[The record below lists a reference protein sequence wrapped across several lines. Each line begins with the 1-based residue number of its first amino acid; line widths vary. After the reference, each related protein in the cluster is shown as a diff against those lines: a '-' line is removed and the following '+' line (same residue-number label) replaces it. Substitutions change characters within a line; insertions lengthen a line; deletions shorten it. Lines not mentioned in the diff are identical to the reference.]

1 MTIVT
6 SRVEEKITVLG
17 VLEDR
22 KKATVAEFF
31 KSIPKHLRKTITSVS
46 SDLYE
51 GFINAA
57 KEVLGEG
64 IRIVIDRFHV
74 AKLYRRVVDSVRK
87 EEMRRLKKILSKE
100 QYGELK
106 GLMWAIRIPKAK
118 LSDKYKAVLK
128 KTFKQSPKLKEVY
141 DLSNELTKIFETK
154 TSRNGGIRRLK
165 KWIAKV
171 EKSEIEFFNTFISTL
186 KKRMSEIAN
195 YFVSRESSGFV
206 EGLNNRIKVLKR
218 RAYGIVD
225 RVHLFQRICLDLN
238 RTNLLNHGR

>member
-1 MTIVT
+1 M
-6 SRVEEKITVLG
+6 G

-22 KKATVAEFF
+22 KKVTVSEFF
-31 KSIPKHLRKTITSVS
+31 KSIPEHLRKTITSVS
-46 SDLYE
+46 SDLYD

-57 KEVLGEG
+57 KEVLGIG

-128 KTFKQSPKLKEVY
+128 KAFKHAPKLKEVY
-141 DLSNELTKIFETK
+141 DLSNELTKNFETL
-154 TSRNGGIRRLK
+154 GQIGID
-165 KWIAKV
+165 
-171 EKSEIEFFNTFISTL
+171 EISL
-186 KKRMSEIAN
+186 KKRA
-195 YFVSRESSGFV
+195 
-206 EGLNNRIKVLKR
+206 
-218 RAYGIVD
+218 
-225 RVHLFQRICLDLN
+225 
-238 RTNLLNHGR
+238 

>member
-22 KKATVAEFF
+22 KKATVAAFF
-31 KSIPKHLRKTITSVS
+31 ESIPKQLRKTITSVS
-46 SDLYE
+46 SDFYD
-51 GFINAA
+51 GFLNAA
-57 KEVLGEG
+57 KEVLGSG
-64 IRIVIDRFHV
+64 VRIVIDRFHI
-74 AKLYRRVVDSVRK
+74 AKLYRNVVDSVRK

-100 QYGELK
+100 EYGELK
-106 GLMWAIRIPKAK
+106 GLMWAIRISKAK
-118 LSDKYKAVLK
+118 LSDKYIAVLK
-128 KTFKQSPKLKEVY
+128 KAFKHSPELKKVY
-141 DLSNELTKIFETK
+141 DLSHKLSKIFETK

-165 KWIAKV
+165 NWIAKV
-171 EKSEIEFFNTFISTL
+171 RKSGMEHFDTFIRTL
-186 KKRMSEIAN
+186 EKRMNEIAN

-225 RVHLFQRICLDLN
+225 RVHLFQRISLDLN